1 MKFPESWLRTLVD
14 PPLDGTALAER
25 LTMSGLEV
33 ETLEPVAPPFSGVVI
48 GRITAVAAHPN
59 ADRLRVTLVDAGDG
73 KPVNVVCGAPNV
85 KPGMLAPFA
94 RVGAQLPGLE
104 IKLAQVRGVESHGM
118 LCSAKELGL
127 SEDAAGLYALPVD
140 APLGAS
146 VREYLNLDDLI
157 FTLKLTPNRADC
169 LSVEGIAREV
179 GAVTGAASA
188 RVSVN
193 PVPAVLQ
200 DRTAIDIESPAACGR
215 YCGRIVRGVNPRAPS
230 PPWMVE
236 RLARSGLRPIS
247 AIVDVTNYVMLELG
261 QPLHAFDLGK
271 LAGGIHVRMARDGE
285 SLVLLNGESRTLDAR
300 CLVIADDRKVVALAG
315 IMGGAGTAVSDAT
328 QDILLESAFFAPESI
343 AGRGRGLTLAT
354 DSSHRFERGVD
365 FEGQARA
372 LERATG
378 LILDICGGR
387 PGPVAEARGDL
398 PARKP
403 VTLRLARARRLLGLE
418 LPVEAVREMLQR
430 LQLTPASNGDAVT
443 VTPPPFRFDLAI
455 EEDLVEEVARVHGYD
470 RIPAAT
476 PVGRQPMLPATEE
489 RRTAD
494 DVRHLLAARDYQEV
508 VTYSF
513 VDEAWE
519 RDFAGNAHPVA
530 LANPIASQMGV
541 MRSSLIASLADRV
554 RFNLSHQQERVRL
567 FEIGRCFQLDG
578 AAYRQPLRVGGIAI
592 GPVLPVQWAA
602 RPAPVDFY
610 DVKSDVAALMAP
622 APIETRPCT
631 HPGLHPGK
639 SAELVAG
646 GETIGILGALH
657 PEWVQKYDFPYEPI
671 VFEINLDAVLRRRTP
686 HYEAISRFPLV
697 RRDLAVEVGAEY
709 PVSAILD
716 ALKKASPGI
725 VSDVALFDVFRGKGI
740 DSDKKSLAFRITMQ
754 DTAKTLT
761 DAEVEAAVAA
771 LLKVLREEFGGRL
784 RE

>member
-14 PPLDGTALAER
+14 PPLDSAALAER

-33 ETLEPVAPPFSGVVI
+33 ETLEPVAPLFSGVVVA
-48 GRITAVAAHPN
+48 RVTAVAAHPN

-94 RVGAQLPGLE
+94 RMGAQLPGLE

-127 SEDAAGLYALPVD
+127 SDDAAGLYVLPSD

-146 VREYLNLDDLI
+146 LREYLNLDDLV

-179 GAVTGAASA
+179 GAVTGTAFA
-188 RVSVN
+188 RVGVN
-193 PVPAVLQ
+193 PVPAIVQ
-200 DRTAIDIESPAACGR
+200 DRVAIDIRAPAACGR
-215 YCGRIVRGVNPRAPS
+215 YCGRVMRGVNPGAPT

-236 RLARSGLRPIS
+236 RLTRSGLRSIS

-271 LAGGIHVRMARDGE
+271 LAGGIQVRMAREGE
-285 SLVLLNGESRTLDAR
+285 PLALLNGESRTLNGR
-300 CLVIADDRKVVALAG
+300 CLVIADDRKAVALAG
-315 IMGGAGTAVSDAT
+315 IMGGSETAVGDAT
-328 QDILLESAFFAPESI
+328 RDILLESAFFVPDAI
-343 AGRGRGLTLAT
+343 AGRGRELTLAT

-372 LERATG
+372 LERATA

-387 PGPVAEARGDL
+387 PGPISEERGDL

-418 LPVEAVREMLQR
+418 LPAATVQETLDR
-430 LQLTPASNGDAVT
+430 LQLSPRADRETIS

-470 RIPAAT
+470 RIPAVT
-476 PVGRQPMLPATEE
+476 PVGAQPMLPATEQG
-489 RRTAD
+489 RTAD
-494 DVRHLLAARDYQEV
+494 DVRHFLAGRDYQEV

-519 RDFAGNAHPVA
+519 RDFCANTRPVA
-530 LANPIASQMGV
+530 LANPIASQMSV

-567 FEIGRCFQLDG
+567 FEIGRCFEPEGQ
-578 AAYRQPLRVGGIAI
+578 AYRQPLRVAAIAI
-592 GPVLPVQWAA
+592 GPVLPTQWGA
-602 RPAPVDFY
+602 RPAPVDFF
-610 DVKSDVAALMAP
+610 DMKADVAALMAP
-622 APIETRPCT
+622 SGVETRPCA
-631 HPGLHPGK
+631 HPALHPGK
-639 SAELVAG
+639 AAELVAEG
-646 GETIGILGALH
+646 VVIGVLGALH
-657 PEWVQKYDFPYEPI
+657 PQWVQKYDFPYEPI
-671 VFEINLDAVLRRRTP
+671 VFEINLDEVLRRGTP
-686 HYEAISRFPLV
+686 RYEPVSRFPAV
-697 RRDLAVEVGAEY
+697 RRDLAVEVGVQY
-709 PVSAILD
+709 PVSDVLE
-716 ALKKASPGI
+716 ALKKASLGI